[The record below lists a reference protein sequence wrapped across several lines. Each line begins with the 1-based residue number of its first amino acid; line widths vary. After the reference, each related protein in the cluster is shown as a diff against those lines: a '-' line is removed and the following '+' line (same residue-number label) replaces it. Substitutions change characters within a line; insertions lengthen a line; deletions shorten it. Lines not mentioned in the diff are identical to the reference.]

1 MKLKE
6 KINDLKFIFN
16 VIKWYKEN
24 SHSFMQI
31 KQTLININNE
41 IATLKDKIEDLT
53 SKGNK

>member
-31 KQTLININNE
+31 RQALININTD

-53 SKGNK
+53 NKGNK